1 MVGLADLRNS
11 ADALD
16 PVVSLLHGGSIV
28 RGDVHNT
35 LAVDLI
41 DGDDSSGL
49 CLDLLDGLATL
60 ADDSTDEVLID
71 LEGLDSRNE
80 RLVVLARFV
89 DALHHL
95 THDVHSAFVS
105 LLESLRENLV

>member
-1 MVGLADLRNS
+1 MVGLADFRDG

-41 DGDDSSGL
+41 DGDDSAGL
-49 CLDLLDGLATL
+49 GLDLLDGLATL
-60 ADDSTDEVLID
+60 SDDSSDEVLID

-80 RLVVLARFV
+80 RLVVLARLV
-89 DALHHL
+89 ETLHHL
-95 THDVHSAFVS
+95 AHDVHSAFVS